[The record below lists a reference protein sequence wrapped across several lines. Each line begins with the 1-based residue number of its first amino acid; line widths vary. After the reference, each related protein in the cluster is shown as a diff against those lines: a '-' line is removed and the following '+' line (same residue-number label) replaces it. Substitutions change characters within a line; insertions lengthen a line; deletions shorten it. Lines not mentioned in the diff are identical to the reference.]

1 MSMLDRRQVFG
12 LGAGGLA
19 LVAMGPAAAADTPVQ
34 GPLTQGALLRGQT
47 VPGAVVLADGRRLR
61 VSGNGHYVF
70 GVAWDRKT
78 PIRLSVQAPGA
89 QAESFSLPIAIR
101 EYRVQRINQLPGKF
115 VTPDKSVAARIKRDN
130 QLIGA
135 ARAHDTNE
143 EWFAGEFAWPVRGT
157 ITGVYGSRRIL
168 NGEERQP
175 HYGIDVAAA
184 EGTRLL
190 APQGAIVRMAEK
202 DLYYTGGTVILD
214 HGFGV
219 STSYLHLSRLDVA
232 VGQTLA
238 KGDLI
243 GLVGKT
249 GRATGP
255 HLCWRL
261 NWFKERLDA
270 SLIVPK
276 MA

>member
-1 MSMLDRRQVFG
+1 
-12 LGAGGLA
+12 
-19 LVAMGPAAAADTPVQ
+19 
-34 GPLTQGALLRGQT
+34 
-47 VPGAVVLADGRRLR
+47 
-61 VSGNGHYVF
+61 
-70 GVAWDRKT
+70 
-78 PIRLSVQAPGA
+78 
-89 QAESFSLPIAIR
+89 
-101 EYRVQRINQLPGKF
+101 
-115 VTPDKSVAARIKRDN
+115 
-130 QLIGA
+130 
-135 ARAHDTNE
+135 
-143 EWFAGEFAWPVRGT
+143 
-157 ITGVYGSRRIL
+157 
-168 NGEERQP
+168 
-175 HYGIDVAAA
+175 
-184 EGTRLL
+184 
-190 APQGAIVRMAEK
+190 MAEK